1 MHQPHSDNSGYDS
14 PWRSSEHY
22 FVGSAYGGTG
32 AIGGLSS
39 DDADAIDRILRR
51 DGDLKVLS
59 VDRKRLAESQEAWV
73 FVRVDPKLVD
83 GLLVSNLEVP
93 SSAILTWPNSD

>member
-39 DDADAIDRILRR
+39 DDADAL
-51 DGDLKVLS
+51 
-59 VDRKRLAESQEAWV
+59 EAGV
-73 FVRVDPKLVD
+73 FVRVDTKLVD